1 VFFCA
6 GGGVGVWIVW
16 VWCLTWKK
24 GGGWVG
30 VGALG
35 VIVSCIELSALV
47 ASVDDCG
54 ILILDPLG
62 V

>member
-1 VFFCA
+1 M
-6 GGGVGVWIVW
+6 GVWIVW